1 MMSMFGKDIESNICT
16 LITFADCGKPLV
28 IASLKESN
36 LPFGLTFNFNNS
48 ALFPKNKG
56 LTHSTLSQT
65 FWEIGCSSFD
75 RFFRQIQ
82 QLETRSL
89 CQTKNVLDEREQLKT
104 VISNIRPQ
112 ISAGLSKLSELQQ
125 QLDIFKRYQNEMKDN
140 QNFEYEVNEIKQ
152 EMIHLP
158 KGQNTTI
165 CLECNFTCH
174 ENCSI
179 ADDKEKSRCRAMD
192 EKTGCCKICFGRC
205 IWSDHK
211 NVPYIFKYV
220 TKTVKKTFSEMK
232 KRYETALGQTLSR
245 EKNTLKNWHMMSM
258 NYLISFRG

>member
-1 MMSMFGKDIESNICT
+1 MFIDAVCFIAKAPDARLTVVQKYIFSSIMSLFGKDIESNICT

-28 IASLKESN
+28 IVSLKESN

-179 ADDKEKSRCRAMD
+179 ADDKEKVDAGQWM
-192 EKTGCCKICFGRC
+192 KKQ
-205 IWSDHK
+205 
-211 NVPYIFKYV
+211 VAVKYV
-220 TKTVKKTFSEMK
+220 SGGAYGQITKTYHIF
-232 KRYETALGQTLSR
+232 L
-245 EKNTLKNWHMMSM
+245 NT
-258 NYLISFRG
+258 